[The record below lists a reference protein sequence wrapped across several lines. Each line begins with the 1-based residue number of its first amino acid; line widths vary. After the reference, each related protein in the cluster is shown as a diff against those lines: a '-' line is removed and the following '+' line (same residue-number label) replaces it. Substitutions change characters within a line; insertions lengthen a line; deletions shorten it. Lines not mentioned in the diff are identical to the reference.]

1 MRYDKL
7 TIKGQEALVEA
18 ERLCGEQSNPQIEP
32 EHLLKTLLI
41 QEEGIIPP
49 ILSKLG
55 VAQGTVFSEVEKA
68 LAKLPKVQGLAGR
81 PISPNLNRVFEA
93 AFREADRLK
102 DEYVS
107 TEHLLLGLTQTKS
120 TEAQRILASHEVTP
134 ERILQVLVS
143 IRGSQRVTDQN
154 PEDKYQAL
162 QRYARDLTDLARR
175 GKLDPVIGRDE
186 EVRRVIQVLS
196 RRTKNNPVLIGD
208 PELGRRQLSRVLH
221 KESLPVM
228 CRKA

>member
-7 TIKGQEALVEA
+7 TIKGQELVEA

-55 VAQGTVFSEVEKA
+55 VARGTLFGEVENA
-68 LAKLPKVQGLAGR
+68 LTKLPKVQGLAGR
-81 PISPNLNRVFEA
+81 PISPNLNRVFES

-107 TEHLLLGLTQTKS
+107 TEHLLLGLTQTKG

-134 ERILQVLVS
+134 EKILQVLVS
-143 IRGSQRVTDQN
+143 IPRPPARHRSKSRGQVSGTAAIR
-154 PEDKYQAL
+154 PGFHGL
-162 QRYARDLTDLARR
+162 
-175 GKLDPVIGRDE
+175 GKTGK
-186 EVRRVIQVLS
+186 
-196 RRTKNNPVLIGD
+196 T
-208 PELGRRQLSRVLH
+208 
-221 KESLPVM
+221 
-228 CRKA
+228 